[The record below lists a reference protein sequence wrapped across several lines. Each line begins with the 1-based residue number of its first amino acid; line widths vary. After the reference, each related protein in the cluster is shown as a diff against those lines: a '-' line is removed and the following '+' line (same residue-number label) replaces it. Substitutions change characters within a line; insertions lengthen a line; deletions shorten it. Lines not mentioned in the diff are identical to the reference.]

1 MAKIGGYIKI
11 NESNYNRSFDNSTIK
26 DNTLS
31 FFKGIECFD
40 IKETEFGYDLIINT
54 FDSETKL
61 LIHFRDKIEFDIMM
75 GSIYKKLN
83 INKNMNH
90 QPVTYL
96 QTERN

>member
-11 NESNYNRSFDNSTIK
+11 KDSNYSRSFDNSTIK

-31 FFKGIECFD
+31 FFKGINSFEF
-40 IKETEFGYDLIINT
+40 KETEFGYNLTINT
-54 FDSETKL
+54 FDTETKL

-75 GSIYKKLN
+75 GSIYKRLN
-83 INKNMNH
+83 INKNMAD